1 MNIIR
6 TITITTPRE
15 TDPTR
20 TQPLSRSLFQRPTAL
35 NGISTSAWFPIA
47 RLLRPQG
54 RRGELLADPL
64 SDLPGLFDNQ
74 HDVVLSAADASAPT
88 PGAAPLR
95 IEEHFFP
102 TGKNAGRVVLKLSG
116 CDSISA
122 AEALAGQQLLIPC
135 SQLPALDPGTFFVG
149 DLLGCTIYN
158 VTTSDNPA
166 GDPIGPIVDVEF
178 ATAPDGRTRLEDA
191 APLLSVELTARTPP
205 SEPILIPFVLAWI
218 DSIDIAARRITMH
231 LPDGL
236 LDAPEEPPAA
246 PTDFPE

>member
-1 MNIIR
+1 
-6 TITITTPRE
+6 
-15 TDPTR
+15 
-20 TQPLSRSLFQRPTAL
+20 L

-64 SDLPGLFDNQ
+64 SDLPGLFDPQ
-74 HDVVLSAADASAPT
+74 HDVVLAAADASAPA
-88 PGAAPLR
+88 PGATPLR

-116 CDSISA
+116 CDSISS
-122 AEALAGQQLLIPC
+122 AEALAGQQLLIAR
-135 SQLPALDPGTFFVG
+135 SQLPALAPGTFFVG
-149 DLLGCTIYN
+149 DLLGCTVFNI
-158 VTTSDNPA
+158 TTENAA
-166 GDPIGPIVDVEF
+166 GDPIGTVADVEF

-191 APLLSVELTARTPP
+191 APLLAVELTGRASL

-218 DSIDIAARRITMH
+218 GTIDIAARRITMH

-236 LDAPEEPPAA
+236 LDPSEEPAPG
-246 PTDFPE
+246 PTDSHE